1 VLRHD
6 LRMSLLHDTPGPATE
21 AVRAVLL
28 AAGSASRMGLR
39 PKCLLQR
46 DGTPLVVRLIQQLH
60 RAGVADVVVVLGHYA
75 DRIGAALDAMPDCP
89 GLQLHRVLNPDPDAP
104 QDASLRRGLA
114 ALPEETGTVLVL
126 LADQP
131 LLTSDDVT
139 LLLSVWAQRAAGVG
153 FLQPEHAGQPGHPVV
168 MSWPVAKAL
177 RDAPPGQGGRQW
189 QQANARSVWRWQAPH
204 ERFSTDV
211 DRPDDIERLA
221 QAGVAL
227 QWPPQ

>member
-1 VLRHD
+1 
-6 LRMSLLHDTPGPATE
+6 
-21 AVRAVLL
+21 
-28 AAGSASRMGLR
+28 MGLR

-46 DGTPLVVRLIQQLH
+46 DGTPLVVRLVQQLH
-60 RAGVADVVVVLGHYA
+60 QADVADVVVVLGHYA
-75 DRIGAALDAMPDCP
+75 DRIGAALAAMPDLP
-89 GLQLHRVLNPDPDAP
+89 GLRLRRVLNPDPHAP

-139 LLLSVWAQRAAGVG
+139 LLLSVWARRAEGVG

-177 RDAPPGQGGRQW
+177 RDAAPGQGGRQW
-189 QQANARSVWRWQAPH
+189 QQAHAGSVWRWQAPH

-211 DRPDDIERLA
+211 DSPDDIERLA
-221 QAGVAL
+221 RDGVTLSWSA
-227 QWPPQ
+227 P